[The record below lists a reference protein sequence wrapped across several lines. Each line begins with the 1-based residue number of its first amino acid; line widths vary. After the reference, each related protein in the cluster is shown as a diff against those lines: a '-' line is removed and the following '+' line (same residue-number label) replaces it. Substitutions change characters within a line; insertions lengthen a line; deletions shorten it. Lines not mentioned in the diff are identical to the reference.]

1 MEITPRQYG
10 RLEVAAWALR
20 KHAERNDVCTVLCDS
35 ITEVLDEIASEDTL
49 DELRR
54 ERFPWPED
62 SATESGADPASPEGY
77 AVASGQKGGAEVREA
92 RCPRLAGRKGRRSC
106 LPPPRRGGEPGRH
119 PCRDPCRA
127 QRGGFFRRKN
137 RRAHRGGPPA
147 GFRRGQRP
155 GPEKFSPAFCGSGRN
170 RRRRGKGVLTWRF
183 SKTIGDTR
191 P

>member
-62 SATESGADPASPEGY
+62 SATAS
-77 AVASGQKGGAEVREA
+77 GAEVREERLPDVPDWRDGKA
-92 RCPRLAGRKGRRSC
+92 NDLAFLRRVVAENQGGTLAQILAALKGAGFSGVRIAELIGVDPRRVSEASKGRARKSF
-106 LPPPRRGGEPGRH
+106 LLHFAEVAGIDGG
-119 PCRDPCRA
+119 A
-127 QRGGFFRRKN
+127 
-137 RRAHRGGPPA
+137 
-147 GFRRGQRP
+147 
-155 GPEKFSPAFCGSGRN
+155 
-170 RRRRGKGVLTWRF
+170 GKGC
-183 SKTIGDTR
+183 
-191 P
+191 

>member
-20 KHAERNDVCTVLCDS
+20 KHAEKNEVCTVLCDS

-77 AVASGQKGGAEVREA
+77 AVASGQKGGAEGREERLPDVPDWRDGKANDLAFLRRVVADNQGGTLAEILAALKGAGFSGVRIAELIGVDPRRVSEA
-92 RCPRLAGRKGRRSC
+92 SKGRARKSF
-106 LPPPRRGGEPGRH
+106 LLHFAEVAGIDGG
-119 PCRDPCRA
+119 A
-127 QRGGFFRRKN
+127 
-137 RRAHRGGPPA
+137 
-147 GFRRGQRP
+147 
-155 GPEKFSPAFCGSGRN
+155 
-170 RRRRGKGVLTWRF
+170 GKGC
-183 SKTIGDTR
+183 
-191 P
+191 